1 MTSLQRSLS
10 AIGGSDFAAVPM
22 ISLRPSRSIEDSH
35 DLVAAMARSNY
46 VAAGDATSPRESLSV
61 TAAEKITTIYFEQHW
76 SLDSHATAA
85 RRAAAPLRPAPRGL
99 PALGWLPPVG
109 PDPVHRAQ
117 NTAKIVCSADCLIA
131 WARRRPTQHHLWLST
146 GIPPALVLGHSITD
160 PESLIIASRL
170 MHRCSQH
177 HRSRIADHCIADP
190 CIAAH
195 CIAAHSITD
204 PESLIIASLLI
215 ALLLT
220 ASPIQNR

>member
-46 VAAGDATSPRESLSV
+46 VAAGDVTSPRESLSV

-85 RRAAAPLRPAPRGL
+85 RRAAAPLRPAQRGL

-117 NTAKIVCSADCLIA
+117 NTAKDRLQRRLPHRMGAEAADA
-131 WARRRPTQHHLWLST
+131 
-146 GIPPALVLGHSITD
+146 
-160 PESLIIASRL
+160 
-170 MHRCSQH
+170 
-177 HRSRIADHCIADP
+177 
-190 CIAAH
+190 
-195 CIAAHSITD
+195 
-204 PESLIIASLLI
+204 
-215 ALLLT
+215 
-220 ASPIQNR
+220 ASPVALHRHSTCAGATHKTARF